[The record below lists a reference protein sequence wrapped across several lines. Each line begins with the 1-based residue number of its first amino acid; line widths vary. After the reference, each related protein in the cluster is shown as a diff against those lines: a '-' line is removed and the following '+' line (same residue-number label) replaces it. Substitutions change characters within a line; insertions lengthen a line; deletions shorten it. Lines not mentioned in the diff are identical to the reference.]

1 MKKHLIAAAVA
12 GAFAVPAMAQVTVYG
27 IVDAG
32 YSSTETKV
40 SNGNKTEA
48 STFGAAGQQ
57 SGSRLGVRGEEDLG
71 GGMKAGFLYELGVD
85 PTVSTGFADMSNR
98 QAFVSLSGGF
108 GEVRLGRQYTG
119 YFGVNAGYDAGGTV
133 SGAGYLPA
141 SNQYGDWVASI
152 RANDV
157 VRYQTPSMNGFTASV
172 AFADDSTKTTSVAG
186 VVSTNVESGGQTLT
200 GQYVA
205 GPLSAMVSWSSA
217 ELTTITPASSTTS
230 TTQTVGGV
238 GVVTTVAAVN
248 TKVSQDRLNLG
259 VSYNLGMLSIHLT
272 HNQRENDD
280 KQATNA
286 DSDLT
291 DTTIG
296 LKVPVGAATIWA
308 STGEGELKNKGA
320 STGTTDYSA
329 YQLGVSYALSKRTNV
344 YAFMGEDEGKVKST
358 GVKTTNEGMYFGV
371 RHQF

>member
-32 YSSTETKV
+32 YSSTETTVSGASGSKV
-40 SNGNKTEA
+40 ETS
-48 STFGAAGQQ
+48 SFGSSGQQ

-133 SGAGYLPA
+133 SGAGYLPSSA
-141 SNQYGDWVASI
+141 QYGDWLASI

-172 AFADDSTKTTSVAG
+172 AFADDSAKTTSAAG
-186 VVSTNVESGGQTLT
+186 VVTTKAETGGQTLT
-200 GQYVA
+200 ASYAA
-205 GPLSAMVSWSSA
+205 GPLSAMVSWSTG
-217 ELTTITPASSTTS
+217 ETE
-230 TTQTVGGV
+230 
-238 GVVTTVAAVN
+238 TVAASATTAKAEQTRINV
-248 TKVSQDRLNLG
+248 G
-259 VSYNLGMLSIHLT
+259 ASYNLGMLSLHLT

-280 KQATNA
+280 KLATNA

-296 LKVPVGAATIWA
+296 VKVPVGAATIWA

-320 STGTTDYSA
+320 STATTDYSA

>member
-1 MKKHLIAAAVA
+1 
-12 GAFAVPAMAQVTVYG
+12 MAQVTVYG
-27 IVDAG
+27 IVDVG
-32 YSSTETKV
+32 YNSTETKV

-85 PTVSTGFADMSNR
+85 PTVSTGFQDMSNR
-98 QAFVSLSGGF
+98 QAFASLSGGF

-133 SGAGYLPA
+133 AGAGYLPS
-141 SNQYGDWVASI
+141 SNQYGDWAASI

-157 VRYQTPSMNGFTASV
+157 VRYQTPTMNGFSASV
-172 AFADDSTKTTSVAG
+172 AFADDSSKTTTAAG
-186 VVSTNVESGGQTLT
+186 VVETKAETGGQTLT
-200 GQYVA
+200 ASYAA
-205 GPLSAMVSWSSA
+205 GPLSAMVSWSTG
-217 ELTTITPASSTTS
+217 ETE
-230 TTQTVGGV
+230 
-238 GVVTTVAAVN
+238 TVAAGATTAKAEQTRINV
-248 TKVSQDRLNLG
+248 G
-259 VSYNLGMLSIHLT
+259 ASYNLGMLSLHLT
-272 HNQRENDD
+272 HNQRENDE
-280 KQATNA
+280 KLATNR

-296 LKVPVGAATIWA
+296 VKVPVGAATIWA
-308 STGEGELKNKGA
+308 STGEGEQKAKGLSTAA
-320 STGTTDYSA
+320 SNIEYSA

-371 RHQF
+371 RHSF